1 MPIAFTLAGLAVLL
15 AIGLLA
21 VGRLGELPEAHPD
34 RAPLALPPD
43 RAMTDED
50 VQEVRFAV
58 GARGYRMDEVDAVLD
73 RVGADLAERD
83 AHIGFLQRQF
93 EVAGIDPYAEA
104 GLAGGDDAAGA
115 AYAGAAASPEP
126 PEHPP
131 GPDRPDRAEG
141 PGPPDPTAPATP

>member
-1 MPIAFTLAGLAVLL
+1 
-15 AIGLLA
+15 
-21 VGRLGELPEAHPD
+21 
-34 RAPLALPPD
+34 
-43 RAMTDED
+43 MTDED

-131 GPDRPDRAEG
+131 GPDRPDRAED